1 MITTN
6 LEYLCFAPEN
16 QYLDRK
22 SARKKPG
29 ELLKHLIGFANADGG
44 LIVIGVE
51 DDGSIS
57 GFKSQGARSVN
68 EFRQI
73 DRNQAFYP
81 LAKEVREIEV
91 INKNGENDIIVVIS
105 IEPSINR
112 VIVSPDDVAYLREGD
127 ETVAL
132 SFERRRMLEYD
143 RGQRFFEDE
152 TVEGATLDD
161 IDTEL
166 VEMYKSHLNIETN
179 LTIEEILKARYLY
192 RDGKITKAGI
202 LLFGKNPSRFLPQAR
217 LRVFK
222 FSGSEMDVGQNFN
235 VVKNAEFDKALPR
248 VIMESRDFVKMQLRD
263 FQKLQKDGMF
273 VTIPEYPEFAWFEG
287 IVNAVTHRDYS
298 IAGDHIKVLM
308 YDDHLSIESPGK
320 LPNIVTLENIKEERF
335 SRNPRIART
344 LTEFG
349 WVREMNE
356 GVKRIFSE
364 MSKSYLHEPK
374 YMEPGNKVVLTLE
387 NNILTRRSRQ
397 DTQLGTILPNYD
409 KLTPI
414 AQELVQYMYNT
425 GNTLTTAEA
434 AKITGRGRSTISKA
448 LSTLKKLQIV
458 EWHGTSQND
467 RKQYYELKV

>member
-44 LIVIGVE
+44 LLVIGVE

-81 LAKEVREIEV
+81 LAKEFREIEV

-127 ETVAL
+127 ETVVL

-434 AKITGRGRSTISKA
+434 AKITRRGRSTISKA

>member
-44 LIVIGVE
+44 LLVIGVE

-81 LAKEVREIEV
+81 LAKEIREIEV

-364 MSKSYLHEPK
+364 MAKSYLHEPK

>member
-263 FQKLQKDGMF
+263 FQKLQNDGMF

-364 MSKSYLHEPK
+364 MAKSYLHEPK

-387 NNILTRRSRQ
+387 NSILTRRSRQ

-425 GNTLTTAEA
+425 GKTLTTAEA

-448 LSTLKKLQIV
+448 LSTLKKMQIV

-467 RKQYYELKV
+467 RKQYYELKA

>member
-1 MITTN
+1 MITTS
-6 LEYLCFAPEN
+6 LDYLCFAPEN

-22 SARKKPG
+22 SARKRPG

-44 LIVIGVE
+44 LLVIGVE

-57 GFKSQGARSVN
+57 GFKSHGAHN
-68 EFRQI
+68 INDFRQI
-73 DRNQAFYP
+73 DRNQTFYP
-81 LAKEVREIEV
+81 LAKEFREIAV
-91 INKNGENDIIVVIS
+91 VNKNGENDVIVVIS

-152 TVEGATLDD
+152 IVEGATLDD

-192 RDGKITKAGI
+192 RDGYITKAGI
-202 LLFGKNPSRFLPQAR
+202 LLFGKDPSRFLPQAR

-222 FSGSEMDVGQNFN
+222 FSGSEMDVGENFN

-263 FQKLQKDGMF
+263 FQKLQNDGMF
-273 VTIPEYPEFAWFEG
+273 ITIPEYPEFAWFEG

-320 LPNIVTLENIKEERF
+320 LPNIVTIENIKEERF

-364 MSKSYLHEPK
+364 MAKSYLHEPK
-374 YMEPGNKVVLTLE
+374 YTEPGNKVILTLE
-387 NNILTRRSRQ
+387 NSILTRRSRQ
-397 DTQLGTILPNYD
+397 ETQLGTILPNYD

-414 AQELVQYMYNT
+414 GQELVQYMYNT
-425 GNTLTTAEA
+425 GKTLTTAEA
-434 AKITGRGRSTISKA
+434 AKIMGRGRSTISKA
-448 LSTLKKLQIV
+448 LSVLKKLQII

-467 RKQYYELKV
+467 SKQYYELKV

>member
-44 LIVIGVE
+44 LLVIGVE

-81 LAKEVREIEV
+81 LAKEFREIEV

-273 VTIPEYPEFAWFEG
+273 VTILEYPEFAWFEG

-364 MSKSYLHEPK
+364 MAKSYLHEPK

-434 AKITGRGRSTISKA
+434 AKITRRGRSTISKA

>member
-44 LIVIGVE
+44 LLVIGVE

-57 GFKSQGARSVN
+57 GFKSQGAHSVN

-222 FSGSEMDVGQNFN
+222 FSGSEMDVGQDFN

-263 FQKLQKDGMF
+263 FQKLQNDGMF
-273 VTIPEYPEFAWFEG
+273 ITIPEYPEFAWFEG

-298 IAGDHIKVLM
+298 IAGDHIKVSM

-364 MSKSYLHEPK
+364 MAKSYLHEPK

-387 NNILTRRSRQ
+387 NSILTRRSRQ

-425 GNTLTTAEA
+425 GKTLTTAEA

-467 RKQYYELKV
+467 RKQYYELKA

>member
-1 MITTN
+1 VITTN
-6 LEYLCFAPEN
+6 LDYLCFAPEN

-22 SARKKPG
+22 SARKRPG

-44 LIVIGVE
+44 LLVIGVE

-57 GFKSQGARSVN
+57 GFKSHGAHN
-68 EFRQI
+68 INDFRQI
-73 DRNQAFYP
+73 DRNQTFYP
-81 LAKEVREIEV
+81 LAKEFREIAV
-91 INKNGENDIIVVIS
+91 VNKNGENDVIVVIS

-152 TVEGATLDD
+152 IVEGATLDD

-192 RDGKITKAGI
+192 RDGYITKAGI
-202 LLFGKNPSRFLPQAR
+202 LLFGKDPSRFLPQAR

-222 FSGSEMDVGQNFN
+222 FSGSEMDVGENFN

-263 FQKLQKDGMF
+263 FQKLQNDGMF
-273 VTIPEYPEFAWFEG
+273 ITIPEYPEFAWFEG

-320 LPNIVTLENIKEERF
+320 LPNIVTIENIKEERF

-364 MSKSYLHEPK
+364 MAKSYLHEPK
-374 YMEPGNKVVLTLE
+374 YTEPGNKVILTLE
-387 NNILTRRSRQ
+387 NSILTRRSRQ
-397 DTQLGTILPNYD
+397 ETQLGTILPNYD

-414 AQELVQYMYNT
+414 GQELVQYMYNT
-425 GNTLTTAEA
+425 GKTLTTAEA
-434 AKITGRGRSTISKA
+434 AKIMGRGRSTISKA
-448 LSTLKKLQIV
+448 LSVLKKLQII

-467 RKQYYELKV
+467 SKQYYELKV

>member
-44 LIVIGVE
+44 LLVIGVE

-81 LAKEVREIEV
+81 LAKEFREIEV

-248 VIMESRDFVKMQLRD
+248 VIMESRAFVKMQLRD

-273 VTIPEYPEFAWFEG
+273 VSIPEYPEFAWFEG

-298 IAGDHIKVLM
+298 IAGDQIRVLM

-364 MSKSYLHEPK
+364 MAKSYLHEPK

-467 RKQYYELKV
+467 RKQYYELKA

>member
-1 MITTN
+1 MITTS
-6 LEYLCFAPEN
+6 LDYLCFAPEN

-22 SARKKPG
+22 SARKRPG

-44 LIVIGVE
+44 LLVIGVE

-57 GFKSQGARSVN
+57 GFKSHGAHN
-68 EFRQI
+68 INDFRQI
-73 DRNQAFYP
+73 DRNQTFYP
-81 LAKEVREIEV
+81 LAKEFREIAV
-91 INKNGENDIIVVIS
+91 VNKNGENDVIVVIS

-152 TVEGATLDD
+152 IVEGATLDD

-192 RDGKITKAGI
+192 RDGYITKAGI
-202 LLFGKNPSRFLPQAR
+202 LLFGKDPSRFLPQAR

-222 FSGSEMDVGQNFN
+222 FSGSEMDVGENFN

-263 FQKLQKDGMF
+263 FQKLQNDGMF
-273 VTIPEYPEFAWFEG
+273 ITIPEYPEFAWFEG

-320 LPNIVTLENIKEERF
+320 LPNIVTIENIKEERF

-364 MSKSYLHEPK
+364 MAKSYLHEPK
-374 YMEPGNKVVLTLE
+374 YTEPGNKVILTLE
-387 NNILTRRSRQ
+387 NSILTRRSRQ
-397 DTQLGTILPNYD
+397 ETQLGTILPNYD

-414 AQELVQYMYNT
+414 GQELVQYMYNT
-425 GNTLTTAEA
+425 GKMLTTAEA

-448 LSTLKKLQIV
+448 LSVLKKLQIV

-467 RKQYYELKV
+467 SKQYYELKV

>member
-44 LIVIGVE
+44 LLVIGVE

-81 LAKEVREIEV
+81 LAKEFREIEV

-298 IAGDHIKVLM
+298 IAGDHIKVSM

-364 MSKSYLHEPK
+364 MAKSYLHEPK

>member
-44 LIVIGVE
+44 LLVIGVE

-81 LAKEVREIEV
+81 LAKEFREIEV

-179 LTIEEILKARYLY
+179 LTIAEILKARYLY

>member
-1 MITTN
+1 
-6 LEYLCFAPEN
+6 
-16 QYLDRK
+16 
-22 SARKKPG
+22 
-29 ELLKHLIGFANADGG
+29 
-44 LIVIGVE
+44 
-51 DDGSIS
+51 
-57 GFKSQGARSVN
+57 
-68 EFRQI
+68 
-73 DRNQAFYP
+73 
-81 LAKEVREIEV
+81 
-91 INKNGENDIIVVIS
+91 
-105 IEPSINR
+105 
-112 VIVSPDDVAYLREGD
+112 
-127 ETVAL
+127 
-132 SFERRRMLEYD
+132 
-143 RGQRFFEDE
+143 
-152 TVEGATLDD
+152 
-161 IDTEL
+161 
-166 VEMYKSHLNIETN
+166 
-179 LTIEEILKARYLY
+179 
-192 RDGKITKAGI
+192 
-202 LLFGKNPSRFLPQAR
+202 
-217 LRVFK
+217 
-222 FSGSEMDVGQNFN
+222 MDVGQNFN

-298 IAGDHIKVLM
+298 IAGDHIKISM

-364 MSKSYLHEPK
+364 MAKSYLHEPK

-448 LSTLKKLQIV
+448 LSILKKLQIV

-467 RKQYYELKV
+467 RKQYYELKA

>member
-44 LIVIGVE
+44 LLVIGVE

-57 GFKSQGARSVN
+57 GFKSQGAHDVN

-91 INKNGENDIIVVIS
+91 INKNDENDIIVVIS

-298 IAGDHIKVLM
+298 IAGDHIKISM

-356 GVKRIFSE
+356 GVKRIF
-364 MSKSYLHEPK
+364 PK
-374 YMEPGNKVVLTLE
+374 WLNHIYMNL
-387 NNILTRRSRQ
+387 NIW
-397 DTQLGTILPNYD
+397 N
-409 KLTPI
+409 
-414 AQELVQYMYNT
+414 QEI
-425 GNTLTTAEA
+425 
-434 AKITGRGRSTISKA
+434 K
-448 LSTLKKLQIV
+448 
-458 EWHGTSQND
+458 WF
-467 RKQYYELKV
+467 

>member
-44 LIVIGVE
+44 LLVIGVE

-81 LAKEVREIEV
+81 LAKEFREIEV

-112 VIVSPDDVAYLREGD
+112 VIVSPDDIAYLREGD

>member
-22 SARKKPG
+22 SARKKPA

-44 LIVIGVE
+44 LLVIGVE

-81 LAKEVREIEV
+81 LAKEFREIEV

-166 VEMYKSHLNIETN
+166 VKMYKSHLNIETN

-192 RDGKITKAGI
+192 RDGKITK
-202 LLFGKNPSRFLPQAR
+202 
-217 LRVFK
+217 
-222 FSGSEMDVGQNFN
+222 
-235 VVKNAEFDKALPR
+235 
-248 VIMESRDFVKMQLRD
+248 
-263 FQKLQKDGMF
+263 
-273 VTIPEYPEFAWFEG
+273 
-287 IVNAVTHRDYS
+287 
-298 IAGDHIKVLM
+298 
-308 YDDHLSIESPGK
+308 
-320 LPNIVTLENIKEERF
+320 
-335 SRNPRIART
+335 
-344 LTEFG
+344 
-349 WVREMNE
+349 
-356 GVKRIFSE
+356 
-364 MSKSYLHEPK
+364 
-374 YMEPGNKVVLTLE
+374 
-387 NNILTRRSRQ
+387 
-397 DTQLGTILPNYD
+397 
-409 KLTPI
+409 
-414 AQELVQYMYNT
+414 
-425 GNTLTTAEA
+425 
-434 AKITGRGRSTISKA
+434 
-448 LSTLKKLQIV
+448 
-458 EWHGTSQND
+458 
-467 RKQYYELKV
+467 

>member
-44 LIVIGVE
+44 LLVIGVE

-81 LAKEVREIEV
+81 LAKEFREIEV

-364 MSKSYLHEPK
+364 MAKSYLHEPK

>member
-44 LIVIGVE
+44 LLVIGVE

-57 GFKSQGARSVN
+57 GFKSQGAHSIN

-81 LAKEVREIEV
+81 LAKEFREIEV
-91 INKNGENDIIVVIS
+91 INKNGENDMIVVIS

-179 LTIEEILKARYLY
+179 LTIEEILKARIY
-192 RDGKITKAGI
+192 I
-202 LLFGKNPSRFLPQAR
+202 
-217 LRVFK
+217 
-222 FSGSEMDVGQNFN
+222 EMG
-235 VVKNAEFDKALPR
+235 
-248 VIMESRDFVKMQLRD
+248 
-263 FQKLQKDGMF
+263 KLQNDGMF
-273 VTIPEYPEFAWFEG
+273 ITIPEYPEFAWFEG

-298 IAGDHIKVLM
+298 IAGDHIKVSM

-364 MSKSYLHEPK
+364 MAKSYLHEPK

-425 GNTLTTAEA
+425 GKTLTTAEA

-448 LSTLKKLQIV
+448 LSILKKLQIV

-467 RKQYYELKV
+467 RKQYYELKA

>member
-44 LIVIGVE
+44 LLVIGVE

-81 LAKEVREIEV
+81 LAKEFREIEV

-434 AKITGRGRSTISKA
+434 AKITRRGRSTISKA

>member
-29 ELLKHLIGFANADGG
+29 ELLKYLIGFANADGG
-44 LIVIGVE
+44 LLVIGVE

-81 LAKEVREIEV
+81 LAKEFREIEV

-248 VIMESRDFVKMQLRD
+248 VIMESRAFVKMQLRD

-273 VTIPEYPEFAWFEG
+273 VSIPEYPEFAWFEG

-298 IAGDHIKVLM
+298 IAGDQIRVLM

-364 MSKSYLHEPK
+364 MAKSYLHEPK

-467 RKQYYELKV
+467 RKQYYELKA

>member
-44 LIVIGVE
+44 LLVIGVE

-81 LAKEVREIEV
+81 LAKEFREIEV

-127 ETVAL
+127 ETVTL

>member
-44 LIVIGVE
+44 LLVIGVE

-57 GFKSQGARSVN
+57 GFKSQGAHDVN

-91 INKNGENDIIVVIS
+91 INKNDENDIIVVIS

-179 LTIEEILKARYLY
+179 LTIEAILKARYLY

-298 IAGDHIKVLM
+298 IAGDHIKISM

-364 MSKSYLHEPK
+364 MAKSYLHEPK

>member
-44 LIVIGVE
+44 LLVIGVE

-57 GFKSQGARSVN
+57 GFKSQGAHDVN

-91 INKNGENDIIVVIS
+91 INKNDENDIIVVIS

-263 FQKLQKDGMF
+263 FQKLQNDGMF

-298 IAGDHIKVLM
+298 IAGDHIKISM

-364 MSKSYLHEPK
+364 MAKSYLHEPK

-387 NNILTRRSRQ
+387 NSILTRRSRQ

-425 GNTLTTAEA
+425 GKTLTTAEA

-448 LSTLKKLQIV
+448 LSSLKKLQIV

-467 RKQYYELKV
+467 RKQYYELKA

>member
-22 SARKKPG
+22 SARKKPA

-44 LIVIGVE
+44 LLVIGVE

-81 LAKEVREIEV
+81 LAKEFREIEV

-112 VIVSPDDVAYLREGD
+112 VIVSPDDVAYLREDD

-263 FQKLQKDGMF
+263 FQTLQNDGMF
-273 VTIPEYPEFAWFEG
+273 ITIPEYPEFAWFEG

-298 IAGDHIKVLM
+298 IAGDHIKVSM

-364 MSKSYLHEPK
+364 MAKSYLHEPK

-397 DTQLGTILPNYD
+397 DT
-409 KLTPI
+409 
-414 AQELVQYMYNT
+414 
-425 GNTLTTAEA
+425 
-434 AKITGRGRSTISKA
+434 
-448 LSTLKKLQIV
+448 
-458 EWHGTSQND
+458 
-467 RKQYYELKV
+467 

>member
-6 LEYLCFAPEN
+6 LDYLCFAPEN

-22 SARKKPG
+22 SARKRPG

-44 LIVIGVE
+44 LLVIGVE

-57 GFKSQGARSVN
+57 GFKSHGAHN
-68 EFRQI
+68 INDFRQI
-73 DRNQAFYP
+73 DRNQTFYP
-81 LAKEVREIEV
+81 LAKEFREIAV
-91 INKNGENDIIVVIS
+91 VNKNGENDVIVVIS

-152 TVEGATLDD
+152 IVEGATLDD

-192 RDGKITKAGI
+192 RDGYITKAGI
-202 LLFGKNPSRFLPQAR
+202 LLFGKDPSRFLPQAR

-222 FSGSEMDVGQNFN
+222 FSGSEMDVGENFN

-263 FQKLQKDGMF
+263 FQKLQNDGMF
-273 VTIPEYPEFAWFEG
+273 ITIPEYPEFAWFEG

-298 IAGDHIKVLM
+298 IAGD
-308 YDDHLSIESPGK
+308 P
-320 LPNIVTLENIKEERF
+320 
-335 SRNPRIART
+335 
-344 LTEFG
+344 
-349 WVREMNE
+349 
-356 GVKRIFSE
+356 
-364 MSKSYLHEPK
+364 
-374 YMEPGNKVVLTLE
+374 
-387 NNILTRRSRQ
+387 
-397 DTQLGTILPNYD
+397 
-409 KLTPI
+409 
-414 AQELVQYMYNT
+414 
-425 GNTLTTAEA
+425 
-434 AKITGRGRSTISKA
+434 
-448 LSTLKKLQIV
+448 
-458 EWHGTSQND
+458 
-467 RKQYYELKV
+467 

>member
-6 LEYLCFAPEN
+6 LDYLCFAPEN

-22 SARKKPG
+22 SARKRPG

-44 LIVIGVE
+44 LLVIGVE

-57 GFKSQGARSVN
+57 GFKSHGAHN
-68 EFRQI
+68 INDFRQI
-73 DRNQAFYP
+73 DRNQTFYP
-81 LAKEVREIEV
+81 LAKEFREIAV
-91 INKNGENDIIVVIS
+91 VNKNGENDVIVVIS

-152 TVEGATLDD
+152 IVEGATLDD

-192 RDGKITKAGI
+192 RDGYITKAGI
-202 LLFGKNPSRFLPQAR
+202 LLFGKDPSRFLPQAR

-222 FSGSEMDVGQNFN
+222 FSGSEMDVGENFN

-263 FQKLQKDGMF
+263 FQKLQNDGMF
-273 VTIPEYPEFAWFEG
+273 ITIPEYPEFAWFEG

-320 LPNIVTLENIKEERF
+320 LPNIVTIENIKEERF

-364 MSKSYLHEPK
+364 MAKSYLHEPK
-374 YMEPGNKVVLTLE
+374 YTEPGNKVILTLE
-387 NNILTRRSRQ
+387 NSILTRRSRQ
-397 DTQLGTILPNYD
+397 ETQLGTILPNYD

-414 AQELVQYMYNT
+414 GQELVQYMYNT
-425 GNTLTTAEA
+425 GKTLTTAEA
-434 AKITGRGRSTISKA
+434 AKIMGRGRSTISKA
-448 LSTLKKLQIV
+448 LSVLKKLQIV

-467 RKQYYELKV
+467 SKQYYELKV

>member
-44 LIVIGVE
+44 LLVIGVE

-57 GFKSQGARSVN
+57 GFKSHGAHN
-68 EFRQI
+68 INDFRQI
-73 DRNQAFYP
+73 DRNQIFYP
-81 LAKEVREIEV
+81 LAKEFREIAV
-91 INKNGENDIIVVIS
+91 VNKNGENDVIVVIS

-152 TVEGATLDD
+152 IVEGATLDD

-192 RDGKITKAGI
+192 RDGYITKAGI

-222 FSGSEMDVGQNFN
+222 FSGSEMDVGENFN

-263 FQKLQKDGMF
+263 FQKLQNDGMF
-273 VTIPEYPEFAWFEG
+273 ITIPEYPEFAWFEG

-298 IAGDHIKVLM
+298 IAGDHIKVSM

-364 MSKSYLHEPK
+364 MAKSYLHEPK

-425 GNTLTTAEA
+425 GNTLTTAGA

-467 RKQYYELKV
+467 RKQYYELKA

>member
-44 LIVIGVE
+44 LLVIGVE

-81 LAKEVREIEV
+81 LAKEFREIEV

>member
-44 LIVIGVE
+44 LLVIGVE

-57 GFKSQGARSVN
+57 GFKSQGAHSIN

-222 FSGSEMDVGQNFN
+222 FSGSEMDVGENFN

-248 VIMESRDFVKMQLRD
+248 VIMESRGFVKMQLRD
-263 FQKLQKDGMF
+263 FQNLQKDGMF

-364 MSKSYLHEPK
+364 MAKSYLHEPK